1 MVTLMLFFV
10 LSMHSFL
17 KYLFFWVT
25 VICVGI
31 GSGVAPHIAMIR
43 DRVFAAA
50 NGVKV
55 SPLSLYF
62 GNRYYAREF
71 LYRSELEQIATEHS
85 DWFTLHTA
93 FSRDVI
99 GKKTYVQ
106 DLVAVNN
113 DIRETLLKKKGLL
126 YVCGNRNLPEP
137 LRKSLVESFANG
149 KTDEKSRSEARLAVE
164 DMFIHGRAQ
173 QEVW

>member
-1 MVTLMLFFV
+1 MCIVYET
-10 LSMHSFL
+10 HSFL
-17 KYLFFWVT
+17 NYTFFNIFSVK

-31 GSGVAPHIAMIR
+31 GSGVAPSIALIR
-43 DRVFAAA
+43 DRVFANT
-50 NGVKV
+50 NGVAV

-62 GNRYYAREF
+62 GNRFEAREF
-71 LYRSELEQIATEHS
+71 LYKSELEQIATDHG

-99 GKKTYVQ
+99 GKKIYVQ
-106 DLVAVNN
+106 DLVAVND
-113 DIRETLLKKKGLL
+113 DIRENLLEKRGLL

-137 LRKSLVESFANG
+137 LRNSMIENFANG
-149 KTDEKSRSEARLAVE
+149 KTDENSRAEAILAME
-164 DMFIHGRAQ
+164 EMFICGRAQ

>member
-1 MVTLMLFFV
+1 M
-10 LSMHSFL
+10 
-17 KYLFFWVT
+17 K

-31 GSGVAPHIAMIR
+31 GSGIAPHMALIR

-50 NGVKV
+50 KGVAV

-62 GNRYYAREF
+62 GNRFKAREF
-71 LYRSELEQIATEHS
+71 LYRSELEKIASDHG

-99 GKKTYVQ
+99 GKKIYVQ
-106 DLVAVNN
+106 DLVSQND
-113 DIRETLLKKKGLL
+113 DIREILLQRKGLL
-126 YVCGNRNLPEP
+126 YICGNRNLPGP
-137 LRKSLVESFANG
+137 LRNSLIESFAG
-149 KTDEKSRSEARLAVE
+149 GRTDDKSRSEAISAME
-164 DMFIHGRAQ
+164 DMFLHGRAQ

>member
-1 MVTLMLFFV
+1 
-10 LSMHSFL
+10 MHFSLNICLYFL
-17 KYLFFWVT
+17 CI

-31 GSGVAPHIAMIR
+31 GSGVAPHMALIR
-43 DRVFAAA
+43 DRAFAST

-62 GNRYYAREF
+62 GNRFEAREF
-71 LYRSELEQIATEHS
+71 LYRSELEQIATEHG

-113 DIRETLLKKKGLL
+113 YIRENLLQRKGLL

-137 LRKSLVESFANG
+137 LRKSVVESFAG
-149 KTDEKSRSEARLAVE
+149 KNDEKSRSEAILAME
-164 DMFIHGRAQ
+164 EMFTHGRAQ